1 MATPS
6 SSMLSGTMGFTKTAF
21 ATLIAAYALYY
32 LAAPIAF
39 AYFLIL
45 VVELGLHVVSP
56 TTHTSSTSILTKLAP
71 VIAGPVRGFLEYVR
85 ENANEHV
92 MPYTPLWSAGF
103 GGGEVDDSDVTDDE
117 KEEGDDGLDAVVEE
131 DMYDGLADL
140 FAQE

>member
-1 MATPS
+1 
-6 SSMLSGTMGFTKTAF
+6 
-21 ATLIAAYALYY
+21 
-32 LAAPIAF
+32 
-39 AYFLIL
+39 
-45 VVELGLHVVSP
+45 
-56 TTHTSSTSILTKLAP
+56 
-71 VIAGPVRGFLEYVR
+71 
-85 ENANEHV
+85 